1 MLSPMLT
8 PAAQDLLVAR
18 GLLQTDG
25 PSVLRQFKPLGLS
38 DEQLRRVMK
47 ADTNLPAKFETS
59 KGAAKIGNL
68 MWSELCDILLAET
81 RKRSFVEVRDF
92 PNDEELADYA
102 AGLTQAFY
110 TWSLFPHMPTS
121 DEEIRVT
128 TLDRHPDLIQWVE
141 DNPCLDA
148 QSKIHVATELERGN
162 RVLHV
167 DEAGA
172 INT

>member
-68 MWSELCDILLAET
+68 MWSEVCDILLAET
-81 RKRSFVEVRDF
+81 RKRSFVEVRT
-92 PNDEELADYA
+92 
-102 AGLTQAFY
+102 GL
-110 TWSLFPHMPTS
+110 S
-121 DEEIRVT
+121 
-128 TLDRHPDLIQWVE
+128 
-141 DNPCLDA
+141 
-148 QSKIHVATELERGN
+148 
-162 RVLHV
+162 
-167 DEAGA
+167 
-172 INT
+172 